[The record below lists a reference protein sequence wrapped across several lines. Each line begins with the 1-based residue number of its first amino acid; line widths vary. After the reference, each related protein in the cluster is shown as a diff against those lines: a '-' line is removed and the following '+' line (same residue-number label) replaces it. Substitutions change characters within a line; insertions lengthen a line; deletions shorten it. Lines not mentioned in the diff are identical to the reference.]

1 MPGTRI
7 LDDDEIA
14 DIVRD
19 KKRLVRYIKQS
30 PDKKHCCAQV
40 ISSLNQAKV
49 TLKTLDELFFEGGY
63 SPCKEAEYVF
73 TGSFRGLLPQYGVG
87 DLRQPGGHERTLRA
101 VHDSLQD
108 DLERLDALRKAGGR
122 RCSEVE
128 EEFAYKLTRSLEEQ
142 ISRMRADQEGEST
155 GYHLPQRPSEVP
167 ELPFVSQ
174 YGYTAA
180 AAALEIKD
188 AAFGLL
194 EEPLKRAG
202 YEL

>member
-14 DIVRD
+14 DLVRD
-19 KKRLVRYIKQS
+19 KRRLVRYIKQ
-30 PDKKHCCAQV
+30 PLDKKHCCAQV
-40 ISSLNQAKV
+40 ISSLNQANV
-49 TLKTLDELFFEGGY
+49 TLKILDELFFEGGY
-63 SPCKEAEYVF
+63 DPSKEAEYVAS
-73 TGSFRGLLPQYGVG
+73 GAFRGLLPHSGVG
-87 DLRQPGGHERTLRA
+87 DLRQPGGHERTLSAIR
-101 VHDSLQD
+101 DSLEA
-108 DLERLDALRKAGGR
+108 DLQRLDALRKTGGR
-122 RCSEVE
+122 RCSDVE
-128 EEFAYKLTRSLEEQ
+128 EEFAYKLTRSLEEE

-194 EEPLKRAG
+194 EGPLKRAG